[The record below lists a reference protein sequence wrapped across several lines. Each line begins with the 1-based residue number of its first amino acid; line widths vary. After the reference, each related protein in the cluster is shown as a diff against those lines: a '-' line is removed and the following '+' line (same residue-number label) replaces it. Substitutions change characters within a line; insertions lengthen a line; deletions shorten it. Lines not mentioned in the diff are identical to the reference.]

1 MGKWEDE
8 YRDETFQW
16 SDLLKIFDKDEDY
29 VSAKDVNAQLKELG
43 KIPKED
49 KTIKDYYDTLGLI
62 NKFENQ
68 VPPDI
73 LGAPTDFW
81 GKDRAQLRDQ
91 MDELFPDR
99 GKGTDFD
106 QFTKAYAEKDLD
118 KREKILGG
126 KIYKDGQWIDRGK
139 GLRTKFNVYQHGPHT
154 ERGRPFE
161 ETDVTEAILKGALKR
176 PEDPYEGPFG
186 KLGEYFSKNAA
197 ARDKLF
203 QYIGS
208 MGKELV
214 KPIEPGEEAA
224 GALVPTLSRGMAR
237 GEADYAA
244 KQAAKAK
251 YAMDLATA
259 QQKINPLQYYTTS
272 MKEAMA
278 QIPEGIDPNSLEGR
292 KWIATHL
299 RQKGIPK
306 AAVDIGNAIE
316 SFNVKMTQTSDEE
329 ERKRIQALIDEQY
342 RLLEDMLSGS
352 IGSSSVTNTISYLGG

>member
-8 YRDETFQW
+8 YRDKTFQW
-16 SDLLKIFDKDEDY
+16 SDLLKIFEKDKKY

-43 KIPKED
+43 KISKED

-106 QFTKAYAEKDLD
+106 QFTKAYAEKDQYGKPITEE
-118 KREKILGG
+118 KREKMLDRLRKQISPST
-126 KIYKDGQWIDRGK
+126 KI
-139 GLRTKFNVYQHGPHT
+139 PHT

-316 SFNVKMTQTSDEE
+316 SFNVKMMQTADEE
-329 ERKRIQALIDEQY
+329 EKKRIQALIDEQY

-352 IGSSSVTNTISYLGG
+352 IGSSSVTDYVPYMPS